1 MATKVRTGR
10 AARRELKELGARLKA
25 ARLRRRLPASLVS
38 ERAAINRMTYRK
50 IEAGD
55 PSVKIGSYVAVLQ
68 ALGLIEG
75 WGKIED
81 PLGDQ
86 IELEKLPQ
94 RARLSN
100 G

>member
-1 MATKVRTGR
+1 MATSVRTGR

-25 ARLRRRLPASLVS
+25 ARLRRRLPSSLVA
-38 ERAAINRMTYRK
+38 ERAAINRMTHRK

-75 WGKIED
+75 WGRIED
-81 PLGDQ
+81 PLGDL
-86 IELEKLPQ
+86 IGLEELPQ
-94 RARLSN
+94 RARLSD

>member
-1 MATKVRTGR
+1 MGTKVRTGR
-10 AARRELKELGARLKA
+10 AARRELKELGTRLKA
-25 ARLRRRLPASLVS
+25 ARLRRRLPASLVA
-38 ERAAINRMTYRK
+38 ERAAINRMTHRK

-55 PSVKIGSYVAVLQ
+55 PSVKIGSYSAVLQ

-75 WGKIED
+75 WGEIED

-86 IELEKLPQ
+86 IELDELPK
-94 RARLSN
+94 RARLSD